1 MYITQWLAVRQR
13 SIVVAPDVS
22 SGLAAYRFRVGE
34 ILLNGGPGA
43 LAHPRPP
50 ALLFPGSLRESL
62 EEAVSL
68 AGQHPAIPVV
78 IPASTDTVLATLLDP
93 DTPTKLVTAAL
104 QGLVPVEPAE
114 KKILDTVVNARQL
127 APLLRSPYEG
137 LVYYMLEARKE
148 TRGRFQTN
156 RRVDKPMGRGSY
168 EVDLIAADTKL
179 IVEVDGVQH
188 RTPIQII
195 RDERKQRELQQ
206 LGYRIRRFS
215 AEQVAQNPV
224 GVWRLIYEQ
233 LQSHETL
240 G

>member
-1 MYITQWLAVRQR
+1 
-13 SIVVAPDVS
+13 
-22 SGLAAYRFRVGE
+22 
-34 ILLNGGPGA
+34 
-43 LAHPRPP
+43 
-50 ALLFPGSLRESL
+50 
-62 EEAVSL
+62 
-68 AGQHPAIPVV
+68 
-78 IPASTDTVLATLLDP
+78 
-93 DTPTKLVTAAL
+93 VTAAL

-156 RRVDKPMGRGSY
+156 RRVDKLMGSGSY

-206 LGYRIRRFS
+206 LGYRVRRFS

-233 LQSHETL
+233 LQSPATKS
-240 G
+240 